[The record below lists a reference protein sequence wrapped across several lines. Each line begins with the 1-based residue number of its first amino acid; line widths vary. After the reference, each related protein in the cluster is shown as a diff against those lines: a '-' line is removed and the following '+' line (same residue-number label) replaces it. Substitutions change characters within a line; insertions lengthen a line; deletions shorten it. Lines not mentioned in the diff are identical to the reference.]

1 MSGKEWPPSLKCCA
15 MVGRVLIVS
24 YAFLQKNA
32 THTVNKRG

>member
-1 MSGKEWPPSLKCCA
+1 MSVKEWSPSIKCYPI
-15 MVGRVLIVS
+15 VGRVLIVS